1 MNTHESAKE
10 KKGKILFCMK
20 QILKIVLFVFIFFLI
35 YQKINFV
42 LRDKIESEYVINY
55 LEERRNSIDV
65 VFLGSSN
72 ILSGIQPMIIW
83 EEYGIPSYNLA
94 TSSSTIP
101 MMYYFAKL
109 SNETQK
115 PKVIVADMN
124 SLLCETKIFAKQWFH
139 IAFDSF
145 DGSMAKVEAVFDLV
159 EAEDR
164 FEMLFPIYIYH
175 ERWGVLEQAD
185 FEPIETMSFTK
196 GAKIL
201 DTICPLEAME
211 FTDESEKEP
220 LNEVVMS
227 YTEKLIQY
235 CQKNNI
241 KLVFMAMPLNNKEDD
256 DFYKMINELQ
266 TISENNNIFFLN
278 GYADRNAWGL
288 NYKEDYADNAHLN
301 YNGAKKV
308 TEYVGK
314 FLAENFGLEDKRLKP
329 EYDDWNNNYLTYSD
343 YIKLLY

>member
-1 MNTHESAKE
+1 M
-10 KKGKILFCMK
+10 KGKILFCIK
-20 QILKIVLFVFIFFLI
+20 LILKTVLFIIIFFLI
-35 YQKINFV
+35 YQKVNHV

-55 LEERRNSIDV
+55 LDERRNSIDV

-72 ILSGIQPMIIW
+72 ILSGIQPMIMW

-109 SNETQK
+109 SNETQN

-124 SLLCETKIFAKQWFH
+124 SLLCETKIFEKQWFH

-145 DGSMAKVEAVFDLV
+145 DGSMAKVEAVFDLL
-159 EAEDR
+159 EPEDR
-164 FEMLFPIYIYH
+164 FEMLFPVYIYH

-185 FEPIETMSFTK
+185 FEPVETMSFTK

-201 DTICPLEAME
+201 NEVSPLEAVE
-211 FTDESEKEP
+211 PADGNEKEP
-220 LNEVVMS
+220 LNEVVLS

-235 CQKNNI
+235 CQRNNI
-241 KLVFMAMPLNNKEDD
+241 ELVFMAMPLTNKEDD

-266 TISENNNIFFLN
+266 VISEDNNIIFLN
-278 GYADRNAWGL
+278 GYADEEAWGL
-288 NYKEDYADNAHLN
+288 DYKEDYADNAHVN
-301 YNGAKKV
+301 YDGAKKV

-314 FLAENFGLEDKRLKP
+314 CLAENFGLEDKRLLP
-329 EYDDWNNNYLTYSD
+329 EYEDWNENYLTYSD
-343 YIKLLY
+343 YVKLLY